1 MMTINKNI
9 KNFWYSS
16 QKFFS
21 LLNLLKISLV
31 LLLIFLNT
39 SCNRANNLKLESIKT
54 TNGWGYTIKENDKII
69 IKQSIIPVIA
79 NNRSFETEEDALKV
93 GAVVLQKLK
102 DNTSP
107 TLSKND
113 LTSLAIKI

>member
-1 MMTINKNI
+1 MTTNKNI
-9 KNFWYSS
+9 KNFWLEC
-16 QKFFS
+16 QKFLS
-21 LLNLLKISLV
+21 LLHVLKISLI

-93 GAVVLQKLK
+93 GTIVLQKLK
-102 DNTSP
+102 DNDSP
-107 TLSKND
+107 TISKND
-113 LTSLAIKI
+113 LTSLAIKV